1 MLASKKTKTTER
13 ITMPETAVPSH
24 VPANRVV
31 DFDIFNPPGVETD
44 YFEAWTALLAG
55 PGLVWT
61 TANGGHWIGAKGDI
75 VRQLWADAD
84 RLSSECLAVTP
95 GLGEVMQFIPLQSDG
110 PAHKAYRSPVVKG
123 FASRFISALEPSVEA
138 AARELIAGLRDR
150 GSCDFVTDFAEVLP
164 LNIFLNLID
173 VPLEDRP
180 RLRELGVQLTRPDG
194 SMTVEGL
201 KQAADDYLWPFI
213 EQRMREPG
221 DDLFSRILEL
231 PVGDRPWTVDEA
243 QRMCR
248 NLLFGGLD
256 TVAAMVGMVA
266 LHLARHPDDQRMLR
280 ENPDLVPAATDEL
293 MRRYPTVAVSRNAI
307 VDVDVDG
314 VTIKKGDLVYL
325 PSVLHNLDPVCFAAP
340 EEVRFDRGLTP
351 VRHTTMGVGA
361 HRCVGAGLAR
371 MEVIVFLREWLTGMP
386 ETSLDPVRP
395 VTMKGGNVGSCT
407 SIPLVWQTGNSA
419 SLSPSKR
426 WTHS

>member
-1 MLASKKTKTTER
+1 MLA
-13 ITMPETAVPSH
+13 TAVPSH
-24 VPANRVV
+24 VPTDRVI
-31 DFDIFNPPGVETD
+31 DFDIFNPPGIETD
-44 YFEAWTALLAG
+44 YFAAWTALLDG
-55 PGLVWT
+55 PGLVWS
-61 TANGGHWIGAKGDI
+61 TANGGHWIAARGDI

-110 PAHKAYRSPVVKG
+110 AAHKAFRTPVVKG
-123 FASRFISALEPSVEA
+123 FASRFITALEPGVDA
-138 AARELIAGLRDR
+138 AARELIEGLRDR
-150 GSCDFVTDFAEVLP
+150 GECDFVAEFAEILP

-180 RLRELGVQLTRPDG
+180 RLRQLGVQLTRPDG

-213 EQRMREPG
+213 ERRMREPS
-221 DDLFSRILEL
+221 DDLFSRILAL
-231 PVGDRPWTVDEA
+231 PVGDRPWSIDEA

-266 LHLARHPDDQRMLR
+266 LHLARHPDDQRLLR
-280 ENPDLVPAATDEL
+280 GNPDMIPAATDEL

-307 VDVDVDG
+307 VDVEVDG
-314 VTIKKGDLVYL
+314 FTIRKGDLVYL
-325 PSVLHNLDPVCFAAP
+325 PSVLHNLDPACFDAP
-340 EEVRFDRGLTP
+340 GAVQFDRGLTP

-371 MEVIVFLREWLTGMP
+371 MEVIVFLREWLAGMP
-386 ETSLDPVRP
+386 DISLDPARP
-395 VTMKGGNVGSCT
+395 VTMKGGNVGACT
-407 SIPLVWQTGNSA
+407 SLPLVWERAQGSE
-419 SLSPSKR
+419 PSCSR
-426 WTHS
+426 TA